1 MKHSYKTLISSIA
14 LGSALAFAQA
24 TQPAAPVPAA
34 EAPAAEAP
42 APAAE
47 EAPAKAPATPDSTQ
61 AAAAQPVADTTAAKV
76 DTTASAAQ
84 PQPEAAP
91 VADTTAAAAPATPD
105 STVATADSTAAP
117 AAADS
122 TVAAADSTAAPAT
135 DTTAVKVDS
144 AATQTVAAN
153 ADSAAAGFVA
163 DTTTPPP
170 SLLAGT
176 EISGNIHGFLKT
188 DKSPYLVT
196 GNLTVAPNTS
206 LIIEPGVVLYFKT
219 GTGLYVNKGQLVI
232 AGSNT
237 SPVQMRSA
245 FDRPKSGDWKGVFI
259 TGEERAEIRH
269 LQISDAEAAIA
280 VENGSMDLQNSS
292 VENASVRGVFAR
304 NSIIKVSD
312 CAFSGNR
319 VGVHVSNYADGTIE
333 RSKFVKNGLA
343 VLNSKLA
350 NATISS
356 SEISE
361 NELGVLSMDNSLIT
375 LSNTKIEKN
384 DVGISSA
391 EVLPP
396 EIIENVKSNKLDMN
410 NEAVAAA
417 SVLPPNPE
425 IPGVE
430 QRPVRETD
438 KIADIVSE
446 RAAAADT
453 TAKRW
458 TVIGNAM
465 LGGTFHLVTTSKN
478 ETDENFISGKD
489 TIAPGEKYK
498 NIFQVPGLAGR
509 ASAYLYMQ
517 SPDGKTIEFNTDLTV
532 DSWNHF
538 SPNPVSLRYMDNY
551 NNVALGDFQLVG
563 GETYMANLPV
573 FGANYTVSLLKN
585 NANQPLFQ
593 LNGFFG
599 EARRSLVEGARHPN
613 IYNDYIEDGELQA
626 QRLASGGFIKWAPVR
641 RFDAKF
647 GLVYATDELE
657 DPLLRDG
664 ASGNW
669 TTSDPIQKSLTL
681 YADGNWL
688 FFPGDIE
695 LNGQIAVGRAD
706 TADVIRQRAINKVFS
721 EAGISPVSYSFLR
734 KLMRNPSK
742 IDQLSE
748 DELYSIFGD
757 NTTMRKGQM
766 IEKLKTLIEKAKLV
780 QTEEEEDRDDG
791 RVLGL
796 NWGSQNFAI
805 GASLNWNIYKTS
817 INGHLKYVGE
827 EFYSAG
833 SPDQLSD
840 TREFGGRI
848 EQEIFPFWNLG
859 FEYQINVENAAKD
872 DKTNIFGLGEGSEWG
887 LFADDESS
895 WFDKHELDSDRAKY
909 IHNIGLD
916 NKFKITKNLDVT
928 TAYNFEY
935 KNQYRPFQLHGNYI
949 LEDGIYRDNW
959 FSTRK
964 GRDSTAIGDGD
975 DTTYVDAERWA
986 EYMGLA
992 SEPWL
997 ASRFQERLFKHT
1009 WNIGASVRALNSV
1022 FKVNGRWT
1030 YRTDG
1035 SVFERDSLIE
1045 DMELSNT
1052 TWDKLGYFFGGSNY
1066 FEQSYP
1072 VSVTTTLSMLQNRFA
1087 VTPRFKSYNRDDMSE
1102 FEIIV
1107 EDEFEMPF
1115 KNRFFVLTVNA
1126 SFRYMNTEW
1135 EEEGEDFDETEV
1147 DILSNA
1153 NLRVN
1158 HNKKFYTEWILG
1170 NALYIRPD
1178 SPSNEYNDFYVGVN
1192 AHYVF

>member
-1 MKHSYKTLISSIA
+1 MKHPYKTLISSIA

-24 TQPAAPVPAA
+24 TQPAEAVPAA
-34 EAPAAEAP
+34 DTQAQAAQEAPAQ
-42 APAAE
+42 APAADSSQ
-47 EAPAKAPATPDSTQ
+47 AKAPEPAQ
-61 AAAAQPVADTTAAKV
+61 AAAAQPVADSTVSK
-76 DTTASAAQ
+76 
-84 PQPEAAP
+84 
-91 VADTTAAAAPATPD
+91 ADTTAAAPATAEP
-105 STVATADSTAAP
+105 SAATP
-117 AAADS
+117 A
-122 TVAAADSTAAPAT
+122 VAAADSAAAPAA
-135 DTTAVKVDS
+135 DTTAAKADSATTQTAAANADS
-144 AATQTVAAN
+144 AATQTAAAN

-163 DTTTPPP
+163 DTATPPP

-176 EISGNIHGFLKT
+176 EISGAVHGFMKV

-196 GNLTVAPNTS
+196 GDLSVAPNTA
-206 LIIEPGVVLYFKT
+206 LVIEPGVVLYFKT

-232 AGSNT
+232 AGSKT
-237 SPVQMRSA
+237 LPVQMRSA

-259 TGEERAEIRH
+259 SGDERAEIRN
-269 LQISDAEAAIA
+269 LQISDAEVAIA
-280 VENGSMDLQNSS
+280 VENGSMDLQNTS
-292 VENASVRGVFAR
+292 VENTSVRGVFAR
-304 NSIIKVSD
+304 NSEIKVSD
-312 CAFSGNR
+312 CEFSKNR
-319 VGVHVSNYADGTIE
+319 VAVHISNYADGSIE
-333 RSKFVKNGLA
+333 RSKFTKNEIA
-343 VLNSKLA
+343 ILNSKLA
-350 NATISS
+350 NVAVSS
-356 SEISE
+356 TEISE
-361 NELGVLSMDNSLIT
+361 NELGVLSMDNSLIS

-384 DVGISSA
+384 KIGISSA
-391 EVLPP
+391 EVLAP
-396 EIIENVKSNKLDMN
+396 EIIENVKDNDLDMN

-425 IPGVE
+425 IPGIE
-430 QRPVRETD
+430 QRAVRATD

-446 RAAAADT
+446 RAAAKDT

-458 TVIGNAM
+458 TIIGNAM

-478 ETDENFISGKD
+478 DSDEAFISGKD

-498 NIFQVPGLAGR
+498 NIFQVPGLAGN

-517 SPDGKTIEFNTDLTV
+517 SPDGKTIEFTTDLTV

-538 SPNPVSLRYMDNY
+538 SPNPVTLRYMDSY
-551 NNVALGDFQLVG
+551 NSVALGDFQLVG

-573 FGANYTVSLLKN
+573 FGADYTVSLLKN

-613 IYNDYIEDGELQA
+613 IYNDYIDDGELQA

-669 TTSDPIQKSLTL
+669 TTSEPIQKSLTL

-706 TADVIRQRAINKVFS
+706 TADVIRQRAINKVFA
-721 EAGISPVSYSFLR
+721 EAGVSPVSYSFMR
-734 KLMRNPSK
+734 KLMRSPSK

-748 DELYSIFGD
+748 EELYSIFGD

-766 IEKLKTLIEKAKLV
+766 TEKLKTLIEKAKLV
-780 QTEEEEDRDDG
+780 QTEEENDRDDD

-817 INGHLKYVGE
+817 INGHIKYVGE

-848 EQEIFPFWNLG
+848 DQEIFAFWSLG
-859 FEYQINVENAAKD
+859 FEYQINVENAAKG

-887 LFADDESS
+887 LFANDESS
-895 WFDKHELDSDRAKY
+895 WFTKHELDNDRTKY

-916 NKFKITKNLDVT
+916 NTFKITKNIDVT

-935 KNQYRPFQLHGNYI
+935 KNQYRPFQLHGDYI
-949 LEDGIYRDNW
+949 LSDGIYRDKW
-959 FSTRK
+959 FNVRK
-964 GRDSTAIGDGD
+964 GRDSTMIIGE
-975 DTTYVDAERWA
+975 DTTYVDAERWG

-997 ASRFQERLFKHT
+997 ASRFQERLFKHS
-1009 WNIGASVRALNSV
+1009 WNLGASLRALNSV

-1066 FEQSYP
+1066 FEQCYP
-1072 VSVTTTLSMLQNRFA
+1072 MSVTTTLSMLQNRFA
-1087 VTPRFKSYNRDDMSE
+1087 ITPRIKSYNRDNMGE
-1102 FEIIV
+1102 FEITV

-1126 SFRYMNTEW
+1126 SFRYMNTDW
-1135 EEEGEDFDETEV
+1135 EEDGKNFDETEIDV
-1147 DILSNA
+1147 LSNA

-1170 NALYIRPD
+1170 NALYVRPD
-1178 SPSNEYNDFYVGVN
+1178 NPSNEYNDFYVGVN

>member
-24 TQPAAPVPAA
+24 VQPAEPVAAADAPQAQAA
-34 EAPAAEAP
+34 QEAPAQAPAEAP
-42 APAAE
+42 APE
-47 EAPAKAPATPDSTQ
+47 STQ
-61 AAAAQPVADTTAAKV
+61 AAAAQPATDSTVAK
-76 DTTASAAQ
+76 
-84 PQPEAAP
+84 
-91 VADTTAAAAPATPD
+91 ADTTAAAQPATD
-105 STVATADSTAAP
+105 STTAKADTTAAAP
-117 AAADS
+117 VAADS
-122 TVAAADSTAAPAT
+122 TVAAVDSAAAPAT
-135 DTTAVKVDS
+135 DTTAAKVDS

-170 SLLAGT
+170 SPLTGT
-176 EISGNIHGFLKT
+176 EISGAIHGFLKT
-188 DKSPYLVT
+188 DQSPYLVT
-196 GNLTVAPNTS
+196 GDLSIAPNAT
-206 LIIEPGVVLYFKT
+206 LVIEPGVVLYFRT

-232 AGSNT
+232 AGSKI

-245 FDRPKSGDWKGVFI
+245 FDRPRSGDWKGVFI
-259 TGEERAEIRH
+259 TGDERAEIRN
-269 LQISDAEAAIA
+269 LQISDAEVAIA
-280 VENGSMDLQNSS
+280 VENGSMDLQNVS
-292 VENASVRGVFAR
+292 VENTSVRGVFAR
-304 NSIIKVSD
+304 NSEIKVSD
-312 CAFSGNR
+312 CEFSKNR
-319 VGVHVSNYADGTIE
+319 VAVHISNYANGSIE
-333 RSKFVKNGLA
+333 RSKFTKNEIGI
-343 VLNSKLA
+343 LNSKLA
-350 NATISS
+350 NVAVSS
-356 SEISE
+356 TEISE
-361 NELGVLSMDNSLIT
+361 NELGVLSMDNSLIS
-375 LSNTKIEKN
+375 LSNTKIENNKI
-384 DVGISSA
+384 GISSA
-391 EVLPP
+391 EVLAP
-396 EIIENVKSNKLDMN
+396 EIIENVKGNELDMN

-438 KIADIVSE
+438 KIADIASE
-446 RAAAADT
+446 RAAASDT

-458 TVIGNAM
+458 TIIGNAM

-478 ETDENFISGKD
+478 ESGEDFISGKD

-498 NIFQVPGLAGR
+498 NMFQVPGLAGR

-538 SPNPVSLRYMDNY
+538 SPNPVTLRYTDNY
-551 NNVALGDFQLVG
+551 NNVALGDFSLVG

-573 FGANYTVSLLKN
+573 FGADYTVSLLKN

-613 IYNDYIEDGELQA
+613 IYNDYIDDGELQA

-669 TTSDPIQKSLTL
+669 TTSDPIQKSMTL

-721 EAGISPVSYSFLR
+721 EAGVSPVSYSFLR

-780 QTEEEEDRDDG
+780 QTEEEEDRDDS

-817 INGHLKYVGE
+817 INGHIKYVGE

-848 EQEIFPFWNLG
+848 EQEIFTFWSLG
-859 FEYQINVENAAKD
+859 FEYQINVENAAKG

-895 WFDKHELDSDRAKY
+895 WFDKHELDNDRTKY

-916 NKFKITKNLDVT
+916 NTFKVTKNIDVT

-935 KNQYRPFQLHGNYI
+935 KNQYRPFQLHGDYI
-949 LEDGIYRDNW
+949 LEDGIYRDGW
-959 FSTRK
+959 FNVRK
-964 GRDSTAIGDGD
+964 GRDSTAIVNDG
-975 DTTYVDAERWA
+975 DTTYVDAERWG

-1009 WNIGASVRALNSV
+1009 WNLGASLRALSSV

-1035 SVFERDSLIE
+1035 SVFDRDSLIE
-1045 DMELSNT
+1045 DMDLSNT

-1072 VSVTTTLSMLQNRFA
+1072 MSVTTTLSMLQNRFA

-1102 FEIIV
+1102 FEITV

-1126 SFRYMNTEW
+1126 SFRYMNTDW
-1135 EEEGEDFDETEV
+1135 EEEGENFDETEIDV
-1147 DILSNA
+1147 LSNA

-1158 HNKKFYTEWILG
+1158 HNKKFYTEWFVG
-1170 NALYIRPD
+1170 NALYYRPD
-1178 SPSNEYNDFYVGVN
+1178 NQSNEYNDFYVGVN

>member
-24 TQPAAPVPAA
+24 VQPAEPVPAA
-34 EAPAAEAP
+34 EAPQAQAAQEAPAQAPAEAP
-42 APAAE
+42 APE
-47 EAPAKAPATPDSTQ
+47 STQ
-61 AAAAQPVADTTAAKV
+61 AAAAQPATDSTVAK
-76 DTTASAAQ
+76 
-84 PQPEAAP
+84 
-91 VADTTAAAAPATPD
+91 ADTTAAAQPAI
-105 STVATADSTAAP
+105 DSTAAKADTTAAAP
-117 AAADS
+117 VAADS
-122 TVAAADSTAAPAT
+122 TVAAVDSAAAPAT
-135 DTTAVKVDS
+135 DTTAAKVDS

-170 SLLAGT
+170 SPLTGT
-176 EISGNIHGFLKT
+176 EISGAIHGFLKT
-188 DKSPYLVT
+188 DQSPYLVT
-196 GNLTVAPNTS
+196 GDLSIAPNAT
-206 LIIEPGVVLYFKT
+206 LVIEPGVVLYFRT

-232 AGSNT
+232 AGSKT

-245 FDRPKSGDWKGVFI
+245 FDRPRSGDWKGVFI
-259 TGEERAEIRH
+259 TGDERAEIRN

-280 VENGSMDLQNSS
+280 VENGSMDLQNVS
-292 VENASVRGVFAR
+292 VENTSVRGVFAR
-304 NSIIKVSD
+304 NSEIKVSD
-312 CAFSGNR
+312 CEFSKNR
-319 VGVHVSNYADGTIE
+319 VAVHVSNYANGSVE
-333 RSKFVKNGLA
+333 RSKFTKNEIGI
-343 VLNSKLA
+343 LNSKLA
-350 NATISS
+350 SVSVSS
-356 SEISE
+356 TDISE
-361 NELGVLSMDNSLIT
+361 NDIGILSMDNSLIS

-384 DVGISSA
+384 KIGISSA
-391 EVLPP
+391 EVLAP
-396 EIIENVKSNKLDMN
+396 EIIENVKDNELDMN
-410 NEAVAAA
+410 NEAVAAS

-438 KIADIVSE
+438 KIADIVNE
-446 RAAAADT
+446 RTAANDT

-478 ETDENFISGKD
+478 ESGEDFISGKD

-538 SPNPVSLRYMDNY
+538 SPNPVTLRYTDNY
-551 NNVALGDFQLVG
+551 NNVALGDFNLVG

-573 FGANYTVSLLKN
+573 FGADYTVSLLKN

-613 IYNDYIEDGELQA
+613 IYNDYIDDGELQA

-669 TTSDPIQKSLTL
+669 TTSEPIQKSLTL

-734 KLMRNPSK
+734 KLMRNPNK
-742 IDQLSE
+742 IDALTD

-757 NTTMRKGQM
+757 NTTLRRGQM
-766 IEKLKTLIEKAKLV
+766 VEKLKTLIEKAKLV
-780 QTEEEEDRDDG
+780 QTEEEEDRDDS

-817 INGHLKYVGE
+817 INGHIKYVGE

-848 EQEIFPFWNLG
+848 EQEIFTFWSLG
-859 FEYQINVENAAKD
+859 FEYQINVENAAKG

-895 WFDKHELDSDRAKY
+895 WFDKHELDNDRTKY

-916 NKFKITKNLDVT
+916 NTFKVTKNIDVT

-935 KNQYRPFQLHGNYI
+935 KNQYRPFQLHGDYI
-949 LEDGIYRDNW
+949 LDDGIYRDGW
-959 FSTRK
+959 FNVRK
-964 GRDSTAIGDGD
+964 GRDSTAIVNDG
-975 DTTYVDAERWA
+975 DTTYVDAERWG

-1009 WNIGASVRALNSV
+1009 WNLGASLRALSSV

-1035 SVFERDSLIE
+1035 SVFDRDSLI
-1045 DMELSNT
+1045 DGMELSNT

-1072 VSVTTTLSMLQNRFA
+1072 MSVTTTLNILQNRFA

-1102 FEIIV
+1102 FEITI

-1126 SFRYMNTEW
+1126 SLRYMNTDW
-1135 EEEGEDFDETEV
+1135 EEEGESFDETEV
-1147 DILSNA
+1147 DVLSNA

-1158 HNKKFYTEWILG
+1158 HNKKFYTEWFLG
-1170 NALYIRPD
+1170 NALYFRPD
-1178 SPSNEYNDFYVGVN
+1178 NPGNEYNDFYVGVN